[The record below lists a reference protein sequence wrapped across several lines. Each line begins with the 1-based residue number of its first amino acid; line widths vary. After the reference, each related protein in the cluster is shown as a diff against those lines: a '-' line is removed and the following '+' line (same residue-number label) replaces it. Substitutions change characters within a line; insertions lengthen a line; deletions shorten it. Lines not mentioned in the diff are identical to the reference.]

1 MYYIF
6 DEQQLELLDSTVE
19 SQETANAT
27 IAECYAVYDTVMDY
41 LLDNV
46 KIVK

>member
-1 MYYIF
+1 MCGGT
-6 DEQQLELLDSTVE
+6 LEI
-19 SQETANAT
+19 QPNAT